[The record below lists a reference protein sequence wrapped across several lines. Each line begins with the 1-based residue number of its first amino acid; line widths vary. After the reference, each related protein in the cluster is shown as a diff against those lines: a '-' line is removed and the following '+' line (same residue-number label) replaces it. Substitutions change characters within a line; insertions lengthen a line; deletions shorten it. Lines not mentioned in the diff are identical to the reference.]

1 MFVTL
6 HLFVKL
12 NVFFGFIKMQSS
24 LAEKPQEATVPP
36 VPIKTYQWEDVKRA
50 RQQGGYPWT
59 YLDKEPLQ
67 GETITAETVLRDSTP
82 CRSVRSMSREP
93 SRERAME
100 DQSIRILMLD
110 ASPGSSR
117 KLGEG
122 EEDVAHVPNFS
133 KEISLDSEEDLLG
146 KPAPVGTPRSAT
158 PDLPPKEPKVT
169 LSPKGILK
177 RKHPPK
183 PKVPAEDS
191 PRNSKCCHPFV
202 EKIKLIADKT
212 LHKTEKMLPK
222 KEKKKVFPFSDEQEI
237 IPLDCSPGTERR
249 ERQKLAEQG
258 NNDTPSPTEVKI
270 SLVMQPGD
278 VGPIVSEN
286 SPEIYDLDSSPSSRR
301 RKEHIYEDIDKND
314 PINDNFSEK
323 EIGESND
330 IIIQDT
336 EMPAIVNNNVVT
348 EPPPAFMDAEPQ
360 SCIPID
366 AAAPSIEAT
375 EVLDSGPPLTTDVNM
390 NSGPTSNLN
399 VDTKS
404 GDSNDPSLLIDD
416 PMDDEE
422 STSESVTKIKA
433 MYDISM
439 TPDKLVRDISNE
451 AIVLEAEEVSDI
463 EKVSDEEKPRSS
475 PNITI
480 TEVTDDVLELDDQHL
495 KLDTPDENMHE
506 NVSAVDRR
514 VHFDM
519 SESTSDPQPVE
530 ENPPDD
536 GKENVWSKMRLVST
550 SHNIMSNVHF
560 IRT

>member
-1 MFVTL
+1 
-6 HLFVKL
+6 
-12 NVFFGFIKMQSS
+12 MQSS
-24 LAEKPQEATVPP
+24 LPEKPQEATVPP

-67 GETITAETVLRDSTP
+67 GEAITAETVLRDSTP

-93 SRERAME
+93 SRERSGGRSPGPTM
-100 DQSIRILMLD
+100 DDGSIRILMLD

-146 KPAPVGTPRSAT
+146 KPAPAGTPRSVT
-158 PDLPPKEPKVT
+158 PDLPPKEPRIS

-212 LHKTEKMLPK
+212 LHKTEKILPK
-222 KEKKKVFPFSDEQEI
+222 KDASHKKKIIHLSDEQEI
-237 IPLDCSPGTERR
+237 IPLECSPGTERR
-249 ERQKLAEQG
+249 ERQKLSEQG
-258 NNDTPSPTEVKI
+258 NNESPSPTEVKI
-270 SLVMQPGD
+270 SLVMQPGE
-278 VGPIVSEN
+278 VGPVVSEN

-336 EMPAIVNNNVVT
+336 EMPAIINNNVVT

-360 SCIPID
+360 PCIPMD
-366 AAAPSIEAT
+366 AEAPSSVA
-375 EVLDSGPPLTTDVNM
+375 LDSGPPLTTDGNM
-390 NSGPTSNLN
+390 DSEPRSNLN
-399 VDTKS
+399 VETKS

-422 STSESVTKIKA
+422 STSESITKIKA
-433 MYDISM
+433 MYDVSM

-451 AIVLEAEEVSDI
+451 AIVLEAEEMSDI
-463 EKVSDEEKPRSS
+463 EKASDEEKPRSS

-480 TEVTDDVLELDDQHL
+480 TEVTDDVLDDQQL
-495 KLDTPDENMHE
+495 KLDTQDENMHE
-506 NVSAVDRR
+506 NVSALDRR

-519 SESTSDPQPVE
+519 SESTSDPNPVE
-530 ENPPDD
+530 ENPPGD
-536 GKENVWSKMRLVST
+536 GKENVWSKMRLVGT
-550 SHNIMSNVHF
+550 SHNILSNVYF
-560 IRT
+560 ICT